1 MEIQIY
7 NPTQGQPLPPV
18 KWNYEE
24 VRQWIKDGLSKYEGL
39 VYDESRMADAKKDR
53 ANLNKLAQA
62 IDAKRRE
69 MKQLYLEP
77 YEEFEAQAKELTA
90 MVKDQAA
97 QIDAQVKAYET
108 QKKEE
113 KRQMIEAELYAPMI
127 GNLSELVP
135 YDRLHEARWLNVT
148 VSVGAISEELAK
160 KIDRIAAGLDSIGKL
175 DMAPDLVAHARDVF
189 LKDFDLAAAISDT
202 ERIKKQREAIAKLDA
217 EMAAQKAAG
226 ASFAPESVNTPTK
239 KQKTDTAQQGAP
251 AKMYEVVFRVYV
263 TREQLKSLGDFMQAN
278 GIKPERVPM
287 PEQF

>member
-18 KWNYEE
+18 KWNYDE
-24 VRQWIKDGLSKYEGL
+24 VRQWIKDGLAKYEGL

-77 YEEFEAQAKELTA
+77 YEEFESQAKELTA

-127 GNLSELVP
+127 GSLSDLVP
-135 YDRLHEARWLNVT
+135 YNRLHEARWLNVT
-148 VSVGAISEELAK
+148 CSIPTISEELGK
-160 KIDRIAAGLDSIGKL
+160 KIDRIISGLDSIKSL
-175 DMAPDLVAHARDVF
+175 DLPPELADHARDVF
-189 LKDFDLAAAISDT
+189 LRSFDLAEAIKDT
-202 ERIKKQREAIAKLDA
+202 ERKRLLMEAIEKHNASESA
-217 EMAAQKAAG
+217 QNSAQATFGFGNVNTATNEQKA
-226 ASFAPESVNTPTK
+226 N
-239 KQKTDTAQQGAP
+239 TAQSD
-251 AKMYEVVFRVYV
+251 AKSEEVVVDFRVRT
-263 TREQLKSLGDFMQAN
+263 TREKLKALGEYMRAN
-278 GIKPERVPM
+278 GIRPERI
-287 PEQF
+287 

>member
-77 YEEFEAQAKELTA
+77 YEEFESQAKELTA

-127 GNLSELVP
+127 GSLSELVP
-135 YDRLHEARWLNVT
+135 YNRLHEARWLNVT
-148 VSVGAISEELAK
+148 CSIPTISEELGK
-160 KIDRIAAGLDSIGKL
+160 KIDRIISGLDSIKSL
-175 DMAPDLVAHARDVF
+175 DLPPELASHARDVF
-189 LKDFDLAAAISDT
+189 LKSFDLADAIKDT
-202 ERIKKQREAIAKLDA
+202 ERKRLLMEAIEKHNASESA
-217 EMAAQKAAG
+217 QNAAQG
-226 ASFAPESVNTPTK
+226 DFNSGSVNTATNS
-239 KQKTDTAQQGAP
+239 QKADTAQSGANLE
-251 AKMYEVVFRVYV
+251 EVVVEFRVKT
-263 TREQLKSLGDFMQAN
+263 TRAKLKALGEYMRAN
-278 GIKPERVPM
+278 GIRPERI
-287 PEQF
+287 

>member
-18 KWNYEE
+18 KWNYDE
-24 VRQWIKDGLSKYEGL
+24 VKQWIADGLARYEGI

-53 ANLNKLAQA
+53 ATLNKLAQA

-77 YEEFEAQAKELTA
+77 YEEFEAQAKELAT
-90 MVKDQAA
+90 MVKDQAG

-113 KRQMIEAELYAPMI
+113 KRQMIEAEIYAPLI
-127 GNLSELVP
+127 GSLAGIIP

-148 VSVGAISEELAK
+148 CSLGTIGEELAR
-160 KIDRIAAGLDSIGKL
+160 KIDRISAGLDSIGKL

-202 ERIKKQREAIAKLDA
+202 ERIKKQREALAQRDA
-217 EMAAQKAAG
+217 AEAVQKAAG
-226 ASFAPESVNTPTK
+226 ATFTQDSVNTRPQSEKAHTEP
-239 KQKTDTAQQGAP
+239 QGATERI
-251 AKMYEVVFRVYV
+251 MVVDFRVRV
-263 TREQLKSLGDFMQAN
+263 TRAQLKALGDFMRAN
-278 GIKPERVPM
+278 DIKPERL
-287 PEQF
+287 

>member
-18 KWNYEE
+18 KWNYAE
-24 VRQWIKDGLSKYEGL
+24 VKQWITDGLAKYEGL

-53 ANLNKLAQA
+53 ATLNKLAQA

-127 GNLSELVP
+127 GNLAELIP

-148 VSVGAISEELAK
+148 CSVGTISEELAK

-175 DMAPDLVAHARDVF
+175 DMTPDLVAHARDVF

-226 ASFAPESVNTPTK
+226 AISTQDSVNTRPQSEKAHTEP
-239 KQKTDTAQQGAP
+239 QGATSE
-251 AKMYEVVFRVYV
+251 KIELVFRVYV
-263 TREQLKSLGDFMQAN
+263 TREQLKNLGDFMRAN

-287 PEQF
+287 PERF